1 MLGWG
6 YRFCEKRMLIKNE
19 ITEGEAEKFIKK
31 FEEIYKSGL
40 NEEVEHFRDA
50 FIKICKLEDNDDAD
64 EFMKRFRKVFNC
76 KMKVYNLIKA

>member
-6 YRFCEKRMLIKNE
+6 YRFCEKRMLIKNG

-31 FEEIYKSGL
+31 FEKIYKSGL
-40 NEEVEHFRDA
+40 NEEAEHFRDA
-50 FIKICKLEDNDDAD
+50 FFEICKLEYNYDVD
-64 EFMKRFRKVFNC
+64 EFKKRLRKVYNC